1 MMDSNMKW
9 RLMSDQAL
17 QLRSWDDEFVVYN
30 NLSGDTHLL
39 GSAAAHVLLELQK
52 APLDAINL
60 SESLAPLLQAETD
73 EELALQIE
81 HLLADLDK
89 LALIE
94 LGRF

>member
-1 MMDSNMKW
+1 MC
-9 RLMSDQAL
+9 DQAL

-60 SESLAPLLQAETD
+60 SESLAPLLQAKTD

>member
-1 MMDSNMKW
+1 
-9 RLMSDQAL
+9 MSDQAL
-17 QLRSWDDEFVVYN
+17 QLRSWNDEFVVYN

-39 GSAAAHVLLELQK
+39 GLAAAHVLLELQK

-60 SESLAPLLQAETD
+60 SESLAPLLQAGTD
-73 EELALQIE
+73 EEIALQIE

-94 LGRF
+94 LS